1 METTLPPDDIETSK
15 RAIREATWAAL
26 QEAGAARF
34 PGTRG
39 RIPNFVG
46 AEAAAK
52 ALAELPI
59 WVKARAIKVN
69 PDSPQRPVR
78 HAALKAGKV
87 LYLPVPRL
95 AEEEPFLRLD
105 PAELPEGSLWK
116 ASSIKGAFELGVSV
130 RIDEMTPIDLIVTG
144 CVAVTPEGARLG
156 KGGGYSDIEYALLRE
171 AGLVQEDTPILTTV
185 HETQVLDDG
194 AFPMTAHDISLDF
207 IVTDERVLPCRRPFS
222 RPSGLLP
229 EHLSPEKKAA
239 IPALAHAATR
249 RTR

>member
-1 METTLPPDDIETSK
+1 MTADIDELK
-15 RAIREATWAAL
+15 RTIREATWAAL
-26 QEAGAARF
+26 REAGAARF

-52 ALAELPI
+52 ALAALPI
-59 WVKARAIKVN
+59 WVKAKAIKVN

-95 AEEEPFLRLD
+95 ADALPFLRLD
-105 PAELPEGSLWK
+105 PAELPEGSLWS
-116 ASSIKGAFELGVSV
+116 ASSIKGAFEVGVPV
-130 RIDEMTPIDLIVTG
+130 GIDELAPIDLIVTG

-171 AGLVQEDTPILTTV
+171 AGLVGEDTPILTTV
-185 HETQVLDDG
+185 HETQVLEDG
-194 AFPMTAHDISLDF
+194 AFPMTAHDISLDV
-207 IVTDERVLPCRRPFS
+207 IVTDTRVLRCRRPFS

-229 EHLSPEKKAA
+229 EHLTSEKKAA
-239 IPALAHAATR
+239 IPALAHVAAGYPSQP
-249 RTR
+249 